1 MFSFVLMRQTA
12 VYNISDIEFFKKRLT
27 SWASQFEQSAVFQGT
42 IDENNGL
49 YLKYDMLVGV
59 DALDELFS
67 EKDSFDNLFN
77 FHNHKQDWLFG
88 YMSYDLKNEI
98 EDLKSENLDFLNFP
112 PLHFFQPKWVFEIIE
127 NQVKIHFPINVERK
141 KMQLLFKEIM
151 HFELEDDS
159 NETVSIESRISKE
172 EYIEGFEKLQQHIF
186 RGDIYEV
193 NYCQE
198 FFASNVVLNPIS
210 VYQNL
215 YSVSKP
221 PFAAYYRCQDNHLMC
236 ASPERFLK
244 KDTKTLISQ
253 PIKGTRKRSVQ
264 VEEDNRL
271 KNELLNCPK
280 EQSENVMIVDLV
292 RNDLSKT
299 ASPTSVKVQELFGIY
314 SFPQVH
320 QLISTVVSELEENT
334 PWTEAIRHAFPM
346 GSMTGAP
353 KISAMQL
360 IEKTEVFKRGL
371 YSGAVG
377 FVTPDSNFD
386 FNVVIRSILYNST
399 KQYASLPVGSA
410 ITANANPQDEY
421 DECYL
426 KAKAM
431 MEVLNAR

>member
-1 MFSFVLMRQTA
+1 MPR
-12 VYNISDIEFFKKRLT
+12 
-27 SWASQFEQSAVFQGT
+27 VF
-42 IDENNGL
+42 
-49 YLKYDMLVGV
+49 
-59 DALDELFS
+59 
-67 EKDSFDNLFN
+67 
-77 FHNHKQDWLFG
+77 
-88 YMSYDLKNEI
+88 
-98 EDLKSENLDFLNFP
+98 
-112 PLHFFQPKWVFEIIE
+112 
-127 NQVKIHFPINVERK
+127 RK
-141 KMQLLFKEIM
+141 KCGLKPYFCL
-151 HFELEDDS
+151 
-159 NETVSIESRISKE
+159 SK
-172 EYIEGFEKLQQHIF
+172 L
-186 RGDIYEV
+186 IY
-193 NYCQE
+193 
-198 FFASNVVLNPIS
+198 
-210 VYQNL
+210 
-215 YSVSKP
+215 VSKP
-221 PFAAYYRCQDNHLMC
+221 PFAAYYRCQDKHLMC

-253 PIKGTRKRSVQ
+253 PIKGTRKRSAQ
-264 VEEDNRL
+264 LEEDNRL

-320 QLISTVVSELEENT
+320 QMISTVVSELEENT

-399 KQYASLPVGSA
+399 NQYASLPVGSA

>member
-1 MFSFVLMRQTA
+1 MFSFVLMRKT
-12 VYNISDIEFFKKRLT
+12 VIYNISDIEFFKQRLT
-27 SWASQFEQSAVFQGT
+27 SWASQFEQSAVLQGI
-42 IDENNGL
+42 IDENKGL

-67 EKDSFDNLFN
+67 DNDSFDNLFN
-77 FHNHKQDWLFG
+77 FHNHRQDWLFG

-98 EDLKSENLDFLNFP
+98 EDLKSENLDYLNFP
-112 PLHFFQPKWVFEIIE
+112 SLHFFQPKWVFEIID
-127 NQVKIHFPINVERK
+127 NQVNIHFPTNVESK
-141 KMQLLFKEIM
+141 EIKLLFNQIT
-151 HFELEDDS
+151 HFELEDKS
-159 NETVSIESRISKE
+159 NGTVNIESRISKD
-172 EYIEGFEKLQQHIF
+172 EYIEGFKKLQQHIL

-198 FFASNVVLNPIS
+198 FFAKNVILNPIA

-215 YSVSKP
+215 YNISKP
-221 PFAAYYRCQDNHLMC
+221 PFAAYYRCQDKHLMC

-244 KDTKTLISQ
+244 KDSKTLISQ

-264 VEEDNRL
+264 TEEDNRL

-320 QLISTVVSELEENT
+320 QMISTVVSELEENT

-371 YSGAVG
+371 FSGAVG
-377 FVTPDSNFD
+377 FITPDSNFD

-399 KQYASLPVGSA
+399 NQYASLPVGSA
-410 ITANANPQDEY
+410 ITANANPKDEY
-421 DECYL
+421 DECNL

-431 MEVLNAR
+431 MEVLNVK

>member
-1 MFSFVLMRQTA
+1 
-12 VYNISDIEFFKKRLT
+12 
-27 SWASQFEQSAVFQGT
+27 
-42 IDENNGL
+42 
-49 YLKYDMLVGV
+49 
-59 DALDELFS
+59 
-67 EKDSFDNLFN
+67 
-77 FHNHKQDWLFG
+77 
-88 YMSYDLKNEI
+88 
-98 EDLKSENLDFLNFP
+98 
-112 PLHFFQPKWVFEIIE
+112 
-127 NQVKIHFPINVERK
+127 
-141 KMQLLFKEIM
+141 
-151 HFELEDDS
+151 
-159 NETVSIESRISKE
+159 
-172 EYIEGFEKLQQHIF
+172 
-186 RGDIYEV
+186 
-193 NYCQE
+193 
-198 FFASNVVLNPIS
+198 
-210 VYQNL
+210 
-215 YSVSKP
+215 
-221 PFAAYYRCQDNHLMC
+221 LMC

-253 PIKGTRKRSVQ
+253 PIKGTRKRSAQ

-320 QLISTVVSELEENT
+320 QMISTVVSELEENT

-399 KQYASLPVGSA
+399 NQYASLPVGSA

>member
-1 MFSFVLMRQTA
+1 MRQTA
-12 VYNISDIEFFKKRLT
+12 VYSISDIEFFKKCLT
-27 SWASQFEQSAVFQGT
+27 SWASQFEQSAVLQGS

-59 DALDELFS
+59 DALAELFS

-77 FHNHKQDWLFG
+77 FHNDKRDWLFG

-112 PLHFFQPKWVFEIIE
+112 SLHFFQPKWVFEIIE
-127 NQVKIHFPINVERK
+127 NQVKIHFPSNLERK
-141 KMQLLFKEIM
+141 VIPLLFKEIM
-151 HFELEDDS
+151 YFVLED
-159 NETVSIESRISKE
+159 NPNGTVSIEARISKE
-172 EYIEGFEKLQQHIF
+172 EYIEGFEKLQKHIL

-198 FFASNVVLNPIS
+198 FFAKNVVLNPII

-215 YSVSKP
+215 YNISKP
-221 PFAAYYRCQDNHLMC
+221 PFAVYYRCQDKHLMC

-244 KDTKTLISQ
+244 KDTKKLISQ
-253 PIKGTRKRSVQ
+253 PIKGTRKRSAQ
-264 VEEDNRL
+264 EKEDNRL

-299 ASPTSVKVQELFGIY
+299 ASPKSVKVQELFGIY

-320 QLISTVVSELEENT
+320 QMISTVVSELEENT
-334 PWTEAIRHAFPM
+334 AWTEAIRHAFPM

-386 FNVVIRSILYNST
+386 FNVVIRSILYNSNN
-399 KQYASLPVGSA
+399 QYVSLPVGSA

-421 DECYL
+421 DECYI
-426 KAKAM
+426 KVKAM